1 MVDAARPSHPAIPH
15 RVPPSRQ
22 QIIAQ
27 VLVSAVI
34 LVSGVVIGGGGT
46 ILALKDRIL
55 PPTAT
60 IASGGEPN
68 EKGPG
73 AGGPARD
80 IVAHW
85 TTDYG
90 LSETQAQQARETLTK
105 QFEAT
110 HALWRKFQQAE
121 QGERE
126 KFALAMKGIL
136 TSDQYT
142 RWDADFKRMVEDM
155 QRMRPFDPHRG
166 GRGGPRPDW
175 RPERRMDPNDQRRG
189 WRPGPPG
196 DPNGMRKDWPR
207 DGFRGQDGR
216 RGEWGRGRPRDPN
229 AQRERRLPE
238 QFTDPNGPPPGM
250 PPEPR

>member
-1 MVDAARPSHPAIPH
+1 MV
-15 RVPPSRQ
+15 
-22 QIIAQ
+22 
-27 VLVSAVI
+27 VSAVI

-60 IASGGEPN
+60 TTTGGPSDKE
-68 EKGPG
+68 PG
-73 AGGPARD
+73 AEGPAKD

-85 TTDYG
+85 TADYS
-90 LSETQAQQARETLTK
+90 LSETQAQQARETLTR

-110 HALWRKFQQAE
+110 HALWMKFQQAE

-126 KFALAMKGIL
+126 KFAFAMKGIL
-136 TSDQYT
+136 TADQFS

-175 RPERRMDPNDQRRG
+175 RPDRRMDPNDQRRG
-189 WRPGPPG
+189 WRGPPG

-207 DGFRGQDGR
+207 DGFRGPGGR
-216 RGEWGRGRPRDPN
+216 RGDWGRGRPRDPN
-229 AQRERRLPE
+229 DQRERRPPE
-238 QFTDPNGPPPGM
+238 QFMDPNGPPPGM